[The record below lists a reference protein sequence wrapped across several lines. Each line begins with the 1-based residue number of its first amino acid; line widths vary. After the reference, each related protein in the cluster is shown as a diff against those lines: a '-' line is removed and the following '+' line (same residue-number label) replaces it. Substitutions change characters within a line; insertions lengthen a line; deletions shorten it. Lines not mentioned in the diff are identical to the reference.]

1 VLAKGHFVCEKQ
13 VEIFG
18 VHEWGFCHEALDM
31 TLGLFLTKVEGFV
44 LIQKNYECSKRQ
56 QFGRSRPSGRYIQ
69 QSAIGQLLP
78 LSLSKHLAALYRVA
92 ALQSCCLTTQV
103 DFANH
108 ESDSLS

>member
-1 VLAKGHFVCEKQ
+1 MLAKGHFVREKQ

-56 QFGRSRPSGRYIQ
+56 QFGLS
-69 QSAIGQLLP
+69 GQLIRSKNAANLRYKAD
-78 LSLSKHLAALYRVA
+78 LSMTINL
-92 ALQSCCLTTQV
+92 CL
-103 DFANH
+103 
-108 ESDSLS
+108 

>member
-1 VLAKGHFVCEKQ
+1 MLAKGHFVREKQ

-56 QFGRSRPSGRYIQ
+56 QFGLSRHW
-69 QSAIGQLLP
+69 IG
-78 LSLSKHLAALYRVA
+78 
-92 ALQSCCLTTQV
+92 LT
-103 DFANH
+103 
-108 ESDSLS
+108 

>member
-1 VLAKGHFVCEKQ
+1 MREKQ

-56 QFGRSRPSGRYIQ
+56 QFGLCR
-69 QSAIGQLLP
+69 
-78 LSLSKHLAALYRVA
+78 H
-92 ALQSCCLTTQV
+92 
-103 DFANH
+103 
-108 ESDSLS
+108 

>member
-1 VLAKGHFVCEKQ
+1 MLAKGHFVREKQ

-69 QSAIGQLLP
+69 QSAIGQ
-78 LSLSKHLAALYRVA
+78 KRAVFVQMITVA
-92 ALQSCCLTTQV
+92 FWCSI
-103 DFANH
+103 NH
-108 ESDSLS
+108 GVSDDEKRIS

>member
-1 VLAKGHFVCEKQ
+1 MLAKGHFVREKQ

-56 QFGRSRPSGRYIQ
+56 QFGHCCHCRAAESQAAMRRLTAIQPLMALKGRFLIDATAGPDPKRP
-69 QSAIGQLLP
+69 
-78 LSLSKHLAALYRVA
+78 
-92 ALQSCCLTTQV
+92 
-103 DFANH
+103 
-108 ESDSLS
+108 

>member
-1 VLAKGHFVCEKQ
+1 MLAKGHFVREKQ

-56 QFGRSRPSGRYIQ
+56 QFGQNGHWPEALKR
-69 QSAIGQLLP
+69 
-78 LSLSKHLAALYRVA
+78 AANRRFPAV
-92 ALQSCCLTTQV
+92 QP
-103 DFANH
+103 
-108 ESDSLS
+108 